1 MQFADLIS
9 RRQLQELGIEY
20 CEEEKN
26 WRYDVV
32 KNKNEYLRF
41 FLWIESIRL
50 ANSRKGEYEKP
61 AMDTYLD
68 NKLKN
73 AIKRFLAVS
82 CVVALFMTTPGVIV
96 LADEIHEDISV
107 SDVLDDNSIAPVIEE
122 SVPEVIEEEVATET
136 DGTTEVT
143 EYITDEFAEADQ
155 IEEDSSVDE
164 VLSESTE
171 ESQTDSV
178 EETVGAN
185 TWTVGDGVTASL
197 VKEGNK
203 DVLYLDSKGGTLRR
217 S

>member
-1 MQFADLIS
+1 M
-9 RRQLQELGIEY
+9 
-20 CEEEKN
+20 
-26 WRYDVV
+26 
-32 KNKNEYLRF
+32 
-41 FLWIESIRL
+41 
-50 ANSRKGEYEKP
+50 
-61 AMDTYLD
+61 
-68 NKLKN
+68 KN

-136 DGTTEVT
+136 DATTEVT
-143 EYITDEFAEADQ
+143 EYITDESAEADQ

>member
-1 MQFADLIS
+1 M
-9 RRQLQELGIEY
+9 
-20 CEEEKN
+20 
-26 WRYDVV
+26 
-32 KNKNEYLRF
+32 
-41 FLWIESIRL
+41 
-50 ANSRKGEYEKP
+50 
-61 AMDTYLD
+61 
-68 NKLKN
+68 KN

-164 VLSESTE
+164 VVSESTE

>member
-1 MQFADLIS
+1 MSVFSVPSLSPSDTS
-9 RRQLQELGIEY
+9 V
-20 CEEEKN
+20 N
-26 WRYDVV
+26 
-32 KNKNEYLRF
+32 
-41 FLWIESIRL
+41 
-50 ANSRKGEYEKP
+50 ANAASGR
-61 AMDTYLD
+61 
-68 NKLKN
+68 
-73 AIKRFLAVS
+73 
-82 CVVALFMTTPGVIV
+82 
-96 LADEIHEDISV
+96 SV
-107 SDVLDDNSIAPVIEE
+107 SMRPAASASQN
-122 SVPEVIEEEVATET
+122 
-136 DGTTEVT
+136 GTTEVT
-143 EYITDEFAEADQ
+143 EYITDESAEADQ

>member
-1 MQFADLIS
+1 M
-9 RRQLQELGIEY
+9 
-20 CEEEKN
+20 
-26 WRYDVV
+26 
-32 KNKNEYLRF
+32 
-41 FLWIESIRL
+41 
-50 ANSRKGEYEKP
+50 
-61 AMDTYLD
+61 
-68 NKLKN
+68 KN

>member
-1 MQFADLIS
+1 M
-9 RRQLQELGIEY
+9 
-20 CEEEKN
+20 
-26 WRYDVV
+26 
-32 KNKNEYLRF
+32 
-41 FLWIESIRL
+41 
-50 ANSRKGEYEKP
+50 
-61 AMDTYLD
+61 
-68 NKLKN
+68 KN

-96 LADEIHEDISV
+96 LADEIYEDISV

-143 EYITDEFAEADQ
+143 EYITDESAEADQ